1 MQMKRIALVCI
12 AALAFP
18 MISEAAPVA
27 QIVPTAT
34 PAQVNLSQIVPA
46 EAEPGIGP
54 TATRTPTPMG
64 QAILEARDFAN
75 VRAAPDTS
83 AAQLGVIRSGERYNV
98 TGRYYQWL
106 QFQYNQSPTGLG
118 WVFGDLV
125 NITGDPATIL
135 QIDLNAEPTP
145 DPFALGQTATFAI
158 LTQTPGGVLTATAA
172 VRDPLAAFNTS
183 ENAGILPTFTYPP
196 EIVPIAPTQPAASS
210 IDDMVEVA
218 QPAAANFD
226 PSDLP
231 PIVPIVVLGGMG
243 LLGLAISAMRK

>member
-1 MQMKRIALVCI
+1 MRMRQIALVCI
-12 AALAFP
+12 ATLALP
-18 MISEAAPVA
+18 TIIKAAPVA

-34 PAQVNLSQIVPA
+34 PAQVNLSQIVPT

-54 TATRTPTPMG
+54 TATWTPTPIG

-125 NITGDPATIL
+125 NITGDPATIPE
-135 QIDLNAEPTP
+135 IDLNAEPTL
-145 DPFALGQTATFAI
+145 DPFALGQTATFAV

-172 VRDPLAAFNTS
+172 VRDPLAAINTS

-196 EIVPIAPTQPAASS
+196 EIVPIAPTQPAAGAVV
-210 IDDMVEVA
+210 DMAEFE
-218 QPAAANFD
+218 QPSAANLD
-226 PSDLP
+226 PSALP
-231 PIVPIVVLGGMG
+231 PIVPIIVLGGMG

>member
-1 MQMKRIALVCI
+1 MQIRQIALLCM

-18 MISEAAPVA
+18 LTAAAAPIA
-27 QIVPTAT
+27 QAVPTAT
-34 PAQVNLSQIVPA
+34 PAQVNLSQIVPT
-46 EAEPGIGP
+46 EAELGIGP
-54 TATRTPTPMG
+54 TATRTPTPIG

-125 NITGDPATIL
+125 NITGDPATIPE
-135 QIDLNAEPTP
+135 IDLNAEPTP

-172 VRDPLAAFNTS
+172 VRDPLAAGS
-183 ENAGILPTFTYPP
+183 PAENAGILPTFTYPP
-196 EIVPIAPTQPAASS
+196 EIVPIAPTQPAANPVG
-210 IDDMVEVA
+210 DQTEDA
-218 QPAAANFD
+218 QPAVANID

-231 PIVPIVVLGGMG
+231 PIVPILVLGGMG